1 MQSATDAGRSA
12 RTTTDAPHPQEPH
25 ATPCDRCQT
34 RSADGVAPDGRSL
47 CAGCADDERTL
58 VCDGGQ
64 FNHEVYEAAKR
75 AEAALAAVR
84 AEQGDGDE

>member
-1 MQSATDAGRSA
+1 
-12 RTTTDAPHPQEPH
+12 
-25 ATPCDRCQT
+25 
-34 RSADGVAPDGRSL
+34 VAPDGRSL

>member
-1 MQSATDAGRSA
+1 MQSATDAGSSA

-58 VCDGGQ
+58 VCDGGH
-64 FNHEVYEAAKR
+64 FMIAPRIGRETE
-75 AEAALAAVR
+75 E
-84 AEQGDGDE
+84 D

>member
-25 ATPCDRCQT
+25 ATSCDRCQT

-58 VCDGGQ
+58 VCDGGESLESVQ
-64 FNHEVYEAAKR
+64 NEPVPDDEAREVPA
-75 AEAALAAVR
+75 
-84 AEQGDGDE
+84 